1 MNILPQGLR
10 QGVEE
15 FNRAHF
21 FEAHETLEDLW
32 RGTSGPLRLFYQG
45 LIQLAVAL
53 YHLSNGN
60 RRGAL
65 NLLGKGLDKLAAYQ
79 PACQGIDVEALCCEA
94 RAWLDRVRQA
104 GERELSVD
112 PEQLPRIRWITSESQ
127 KGERSSSAA
136 PQEKPG

>member
-1 MNILPQGLR
+1 MDTLPQALR

-15 FNRAHF
+15 FNCAYF

-65 NLLGKGLDKLAAYQ
+65 NLLSKGLDKLTAFQ
-79 PACQGIDVEALCCEA
+79 PACQGIDVDALCCEA
-94 RAWLDRVRQA
+94 RSWLDRVRQA
-104 GERELSVD
+104 GSGELAVD
-112 PEQLPRIRWITSESQ
+112 PAQLPRIRWLTSE
-127 KGERSSSAA
+127 RNPA
-136 PQEKPG
+136 

>member
-1 MNILPQGLR
+1 MDALPPALR

-15 FNRAHF
+15 FNRAYF

-32 RGTSGPLRLFYQG
+32 RETSGPLRLFYQG

-65 NLLGKGLDKLAAYQ
+65 NLLGKGLDKLVTYQ
-79 PACQGIDVEALCCEA
+79 PACQNIDVDALCREA

-104 GERELSVD
+104 GEGELTVD
-112 PEQLPRIRWITSESQ
+112 PAQLPRIRWIAAERTS
-127 KGERSSSAA
+127 A
-136 PQEKPG
+136 

>member
-1 MNILPQGLR
+1 MQTLPPELH

-65 NLLGKGLDKLAAYQ
+65 NLLSKGLDKLTAFQ
-79 PACQGIDVEALCCEA
+79 PTCQGIDVDGLCRDACT
-94 RAWLDRVRQA
+94 WLDRVRRA
-104 GERELSVD
+104 GDGELTVD
-112 PEQLPRIRWITSESQ
+112 PRQLPHIHWITSERNL
-127 KGERSSSAA
+127 E
-136 PQEKPG
+136 

>member
-1 MNILPQGLR
+1 MDALPPALR

-15 FNRAHF
+15 FNRAYF

-65 NLLGKGLDKLAAYQ
+65 NLLGKGLDKLTAYQ
-79 PACQGIDVEALCCEA
+79 PTCQNIDVDALCREA
-94 RAWLDRVRQA
+94 HLWLERVRQA
-104 GERELSVD
+104 GDGELTVD
-112 PEQLPRIRWITSESQ
+112 PAQFPRIRWLTSE
-127 KGERSSSAA
+127 RNSA
-136 PQEKPG
+136 

>member
-1 MNILPQGLR
+1 VDGTERSGTETLPPELR

-15 FNRAHF
+15 FNRGHY

-65 NLLGKGLDKLAAYQ
+65 NLLGKGLDKLTAYR
-79 PACQGIDVEALCCEA
+79 PTCQNIDVDALCGES
-94 RAWLDRVRQA
+94 RLWLDRVRQA
-104 GERELSVD
+104 GHGGLTVD
-112 PEQLPRIRWITSESQ
+112 PAQLPRIRWLISGRDSV
-127 KGERSSSAA
+127 
-136 PQEKPG
+136 

>member
-1 MNILPQGLR
+1 MDTLPQELR

-21 FEAHETLEDLW
+21 FEAHETLEELW

-65 NLLGKGLDKLAAYQ
+65 NLLGKGLDKLTAYR
-79 PACQGIDVEALCCEA
+79 PACQGIDVDALCRDA

-104 GERELSVD
+104 GAEELSVD
-112 PEQLPRIRWITSESQ
+112 PEQLPRVHWLTSDQ
-127 KGERSSSAA
+127 KAA
-136 PQEKPG
+136 FNR

>member
-1 MNILPQGLR
+1 VGRPESVHLNTLPQALL

-15 FNRAHF
+15 FNRAYY

-32 RGTSGPLRLFYQG
+32 RETSGPLRLFYQG

-65 NLLGKGLDKLAAYQ
+65 NLLSKGLDKLAAYQ
-79 PACQGIDVEALCCEA
+79 PVCQGIDVDALCREA
-94 RAWLDRVRQA
+94 RPGIERVRQA
-104 GERELSVD
+104 GAEELSVD
-112 PEQLPRIRWITSESQ
+112 PQQLPRIRWIPSD
-127 KGERSSSAA
+127 RN
-136 PQEKPG
+136 PG

>member
-1 MNILPQGLR
+1 MDSLPPALR

-15 FNRAHF
+15 FNRAYF

-65 NLLGKGLDKLAAYQ
+65 NLLGKGLAKLAAYQ
-79 PACQGIDVEALCCEA
+79 PVCQDIDVEALCREA
-94 RAWLDRVRQA
+94 RLWLDRVRQA
-104 GERELSVD
+104 GAEELTVD
-112 PEQLPRIRWITSESQ
+112 PEQLPRIRWITAE
-127 KGERSSSAA
+127 
-136 PQEKPG
+136 

>member
-1 MNILPQGLR
+1 MNTLPQELR

-15 FNRAHF
+15 FNRAYF

-65 NLLGKGLDKLAAYQ
+65 NLLGKGLDKLVAFQ
-79 PACQGIDVEALCCEA
+79 PACQGIDVDALCREA
-94 RAWLDRVRQA
+94 RSWLDRVRRA
-104 GERELSVD
+104 GDAELTVD
-112 PEQLPRIRWITSESQ
+112 PAQLPRIRWLTSE
-127 KGERSSSAA
+127 KNSA
-136 PQEKPG
+136 

>member
-1 MNILPQGLR
+1 METLPQELR

-15 FNRAHF
+15 FNGAYF
-21 FEAHETLEDLW
+21 FEAHETLEELW

-65 NLLGKGLDKLAAYQ
+65 NLLSKSLDKLLTFQ
-79 PACQGIDVEALCCEA
+79 PTCQNIDVAALCREA
-94 RAWLDRVRQA
+94 EVWLERVRQSPD
-104 GERELSVD
+104 GDVLVD
-112 PEQLPRIRWITSESQ
+112 RAALPRIRWLASE
-127 KGERSSSAA
+127 
-136 PQEKPG
+136 P

>member
-1 MNILPQGLR
+1 MDTLPQALR

-15 FNRAHF
+15 FNRAYF

-32 RGTSGPLRLFYQG
+32 RGTSGPLRIFYQG

-65 NLLGKGLDKLAAYQ
+65 NLLGKGLDKLTAFQ
-79 PACQGIDVEALCCEA
+79 PACQGIDVDALCCEA
-94 RAWLDRVRQA
+94 RSWLDRVRQA
-104 GERELSVD
+104 GSGELAVD
-112 PEQLPRIRWITSESQ
+112 PAQLPRIRWLTSE
-127 KGERSSSAA
+127 RSPA
-136 PQEKPG
+136 

>member
-1 MNILPQGLR
+1 METLPPALR

-15 FNRAHF
+15 FNRAYF

-65 NLLGKGLDKLAAYQ
+65 NLLSKGLDKLVAYQ
-79 PACQGIDVEALCCEA
+79 PVCQSIDVDALCSDA
-94 RAWLDRVRQA
+94 RLWLDRVRQA
-104 GERELSVD
+104 GDGELSVD
-112 PEQLPRIRWITSESQ
+112 PAQLPRIRWVTSE
-127 KGERSSSAA
+127 RTSA
-136 PQEKPG
+136 

>member
-1 MNILPQGLR
+1 MDTLPQALR

-15 FNRAHF
+15 FNRAYF

-65 NLLGKGLDKLAAYQ
+65 NLLSKGLDKLTVFQ
-79 PACQGIDVEALCCEA
+79 PACQSIDVDALCHEA
-94 RAWLDRVRQA
+94 RVWLDRVRQA
-104 GERELSVD
+104 GDGELSVD
-112 PEQLPRIRWITSESQ
+112 PAQLPRIRWLTSE
-127 KGERSSSAA
+127 GNSA
-136 PQEKPG
+136 

>member
-1 MNILPQGLR
+1 MDILPQALR

-15 FNRAHF
+15 FNRAYF

-65 NLLGKGLDKLAAYQ
+65 NLLSKGLDKLAAFQ
-79 PACQGIDVEALCCEA
+79 PACQSIDVDSLYCEA
-94 RAWLDRVRQA
+94 HLWLDRVRQA
-104 GERELSVD
+104 GDGELTVD
-112 PEQLPRIRWITSESQ
+112 PAQLPRIRWLTSE
-127 KGERSSSAA
+127 RNSA
-136 PQEKPG
+136 

>member
-1 MNILPQGLR
+1 MDTLPQELR

-15 FNRAHF
+15 FNRAYF

-65 NLLGKGLDKLAAYQ
+65 NLLGKGLDKLVAYQ

-112 PEQLPRIRWITSESQ
+112 PEQLPRIRWITS
-127 KGERSSSAA
+127 KRNPA
-136 PQEKPG
+136 

>member
-1 MNILPQGLR
+1 MDSLPPAFR

-15 FNRAHF
+15 FNRAHY

-32 RGTSGPLRLFYQG
+32 RETSGPLRLFYQG

-65 NLLGKGLDKLAAYQ
+65 NLLAKGLDKLAAYQ
-79 PACQGIDVEALCCEA
+79 PVCQSIDVDALCREA
-94 RAWLDRVRQA
+94 QAWLDRVRQTGA
-104 GERELSVD
+104 GELSVE
-112 PEQLPRIRWITSESQ
+112 PEQLPRIRWIASD
-127 KGERSSSAA
+127 R
-136 PQEKPG
+136 

>member
-1 MNILPQGLR
+1 MDPLPPALH

-15 FNRAHF
+15 FNRACY

-32 RGTSGPLRLFYQG
+32 RETSGSLRLFYQG

-65 NLLGKGLDKLAAYQ
+65 NLLAKGIEKLAMYQ
-79 PACQGIDVEALCCEA
+79 PVCQSIDVDALCREA
-94 RAWLDRVRQA
+94 RSWLDRVRQA
-104 GERELSVD
+104 GEGELTVD
-112 PEQLPRIRWITSESQ
+112 PAQLPRIHWIASERTS
-127 KGERSSSAA
+127 A
-136 PQEKPG
+136 

>member
-1 MNILPQGLR
+1 LALR

-65 NLLGKGLDKLAAYQ
+65 NLLAKGLDKLVAYR
-79 PACQGIDVEALCCEA
+79 PVCQSIDVDSLCREAQV
-94 RAWLDRVRQA
+94 WLERVRQA
-104 GERELSVD
+104 GAGELSVD
-112 PEQLPRIRWITSESQ
+112 PEQLPRIRWVTSATN
-127 KGERSSSAA
+127 SA
-136 PQEKPG
+136 

>member
-1 MNILPQGLR
+1 MDPLPPALC

-15 FNRAHF
+15 FNRAYF

-45 LIQLAVAL
+45 LIQLAVGL

-65 NLLGKGLDKLAAYQ
+65 NLLGKGLDKLATFQ
-79 PACQGIDVEALCCEA
+79 PTCQHIDVDRLCQEV
-94 RAWLDRVRQA
+94 RSWLDRVRQA
-104 GERELSVD
+104 GEGELTVD
-112 PEQLPRIRWITSESQ
+112 PEQLPRIRWVSA
-127 KGERSSSAA
+127 ERNST
-136 PQEKPG
+136 

>member
-1 MNILPQGLR
+1 MDPLPPALH

-15 FNRAHF
+15 FNRACY

-32 RGTSGPLRLFYQG
+32 RETSGPLRLFYQG

-65 NLLGKGLDKLAAYQ
+65 NLLAKGIEKLAMYQ
-79 PACQGIDVEALCCEA
+79 PVCQSIDVDALCREA
-94 RAWLDRVRQA
+94 RSWLDRVRQA
-104 GERELSVD
+104 GEGELTVD
-112 PEQLPRIRWITSESQ
+112 PAQLPRIRWIASE
-127 KGERSSSAA
+127 RDSA
-136 PQEKPG
+136 